1 MRRKSCYSH
10 TSENISQYN
19 ELRAQ
24 QGARRFPFPI
34 HQRNQTSC
42 SYLLYYVYIS
52 LKHPPPHRN
61 RLANKTLLY
70 REKKLRACMRAKIYA
85 RRFFIE

>member
-24 QGARRFPFPI
+24 QGARRFPFTNGI
-34 HQRNQTSC
+34 KQVVVIC
-42 SYLLYYVYIS
+42 YIMY
-52 LKHPPPHRN
+52 
-61 RLANKTLLY
+61 T
-70 REKKLRACMRAKIYA
+70 
-85 RRFFIE
+85 